1 MSKHMQLTV
10 RVRPYYQG
18 GLKAVY
24 PKIARHIGKVDKS
37 LIEEDH
43 SLYDLVGKLDQLL
56 YALDGDAAFKKI
68 LLKHKGTLSDCY
80 RQIQVHIA
88 DWELAQAD
96 KALYALEDVFDK
108 IEWETDDG

>member
-1 MSKHMQLTV
+1 MSKHMQLTI
-10 RVRPYYQG
+10 RVRPCYQD

-24 PKIARHIGKVDKS
+24 PKIARHIGRADKS

-43 SLYDLVGKLDQLL
+43 SLYDLVGKLDKLL
-56 YALDGDAAFKKI
+56 YALVGDAAFKKI
-68 LLKHKGTLSDCY
+68 LLKHKENLSDRY